1 VRTRASRRGRRASSR
16 RALRRLSALPLP
28 VCTLLRV
35 RRGALSLA
43 DARSCVAGL
52 QDLLPGILSQLG
64 PENLANLKKGGAGG
78 GGGAGGDDDVPEVD
92 TFDA

>member
-1 VRTRASRRGRRASSR
+1 VRTRASCRGRRASSR
-16 RALRRLSALPLP
+16 RALRLLPALPRP
-28 VCTLLRV
+28 VCALLRV

-64 PENLANLKKGGAGG
+64 PENLANLKKGAGG